1 MDTVITKRDA
11 KHGGQQINRMAT
23 KVHMVESNTS
33 KRSDI
38 ENKSNKLEPVDPK
51 IEQDESKTK
60 AQSRPDDT
68 IQENETTS
76 ARHIFA
82 NITNSRTKEP
92 TSILE
97 LADKTT
103 EHNDNV
109 TQVREDSQKK
119 TTQHN
124 LLSRTT
130 EHEMTE
136 EQTSSIIENT
146 ATCSYTLVVVLICLV
161 AILGTLVLFM
171 VIKFYRLK
179 TSIENKIQ
187 QSARPEYQNPAFNPD
202 FDGFGMQMRG

>member
-1 MDTVITKRDA
+1 MLWCAYISLDTVIS
-11 KHGGQQINRMAT
+11 GQQINRMTT

-33 KRSDI
+33 KRSNI

-60 AQSRPDDT
+60 AQSRP

-76 ARHIFA
+76 ARNIFA

-97 LADKTT
+97 LAYKTT

-130 EHEMTE
+130 EQEITDEH
-136 EQTSSIIENT
+136 TSSIIPNT

-161 AILGTLVLFM
+161 VILGTLLLFM
-171 VIKFYRLK
+171 VMKFYRLK
-179 TSIENKIQ
+179 TSIENQMQ